1 MFKNVWVYAVTAG
14 FPASLTEL
22 EEALALMPFE
32 PCGASEDKRVGWLPP
47 RGQAHGLL
55 VESVGGQ
62 WMLRFMAETR
72 AVPAAVIQR
81 RVQEVCEHIEA
92 TSGRKPGKKERRD
105 LKEEAKAALL
115 PQAFPRQQSVWV
127 WLDPTTQLLML
138 DTSSSARA
146 DDILTALVKLLDGFV
161 AEPLNTS
168 TSPAVAMSTWLAE
181 QTSPAGFTIGQEC
194 ELKSADE
201 SKAAVR
207 YARHPLLTDEVRDH
221 IRTGK
226 QPTRLALHWDDRVQF
241 VLTEHLQLKKISFE
255 DHVLEQAKAQRQ
267 PQGHGGGASAAD
279 DFDGSVLMT
288 TAELGPLIRDVI
300 AALDGLAVQ
309 APVPAPTSRPALPSA
324 SAFAGAVRT
333 TVGLAAP
340 ADVANAD
347 DDGPPF

>member
-1 MFKNVWVYAVTAG
+1 MFKNLMIYAVTAG
-14 FPASLTEL
+14 FPTSLTAL
-22 EEALALMPFE
+22 EDALALMPFE
-32 PCGASEDKRVGWLPP
+32 PCGASEDKRVGWLPA

-55 VESVGGQ
+55 AESVGGQ

-92 TSGRKPGKKERRD
+92 TAGRKPGKKERRD

-127 WLDPTTQLLML
+127 WLDPTSQLLML
-138 DTSSSARA
+138 DTASSARA
-146 DDILTALVKLLDGFV
+146 DDILTALVTLLDGFI
-161 AEPLNTS
+161 AEPLNTA
-168 TSPAVAMSTWLAE
+168 TSPTVAMSTWLAE
-181 QTSPAGFTIGQEC
+181 QTSPTGFTIGQEC

-221 IRTGK
+221 IHSGK

-267 PQGHGGGASAAD
+267 PQGHSGGASAAD

-288 TAELGPLIRDVI
+288 TAELGPLIRDVM
-300 AALDGLAVQ
+300 AALDGLAQQ
-309 APVPAPTSRPALPSA
+309 ASSPVLPPAVSA
-324 SAFAGAVRT
+324 ANASTVRT
-333 TVGLAAP
+333 TVGLSAP
-340 ADVANAD
+340 PHVAD